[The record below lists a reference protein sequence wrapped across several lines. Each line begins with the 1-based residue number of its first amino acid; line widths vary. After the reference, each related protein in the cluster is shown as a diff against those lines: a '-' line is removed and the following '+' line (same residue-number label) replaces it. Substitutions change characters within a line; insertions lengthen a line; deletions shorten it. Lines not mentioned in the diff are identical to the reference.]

1 MSQSVELDPVEEE
14 ALERIRSEGG
24 VYQSDLWKEL
34 DISSRKASRIV
45 SSLEE
50 KDLIL
55 REEATYEGH
64 STYYLKSPFPDYS
77 LLLAG
82 DMLSP
87 FVGNDDLDPIES
99 DAFTQWILELA
110 AEENA

>member
-1 MSQSVELDPVEEE
+1 MSQSAELDPVEKE
-14 ALERIRSEGG
+14 ALDVIRGSRE
-24 VYQSDLWKEL
+24 VYQSQLWKEL
-34 DISSRKASRIV
+34 DISSRKASRVV

-50 KDLIL
+50 KDLIE
-55 REEATYEGH
+55 REEATYDGH
-64 STYYLKSPFPDYS
+64 RTYLLKSPLPDYS

-87 FVGNDDLDPIES
+87 FVGNDDLDPVES

-110 AEENA
+110 AEKNA